1 MLDVR
6 HLSLH
11 GHQVAYRVAGEGQT
25 LILLHGI
32 AGDSRTWLEPMR
44 RLAERY
50 RLVAPDLLGHG
61 DSDKPVGDYS
71 LGAHACVV
79 RDLLQALGIVR
90 ATLVGHSLGGGIA
103 LQLTYQFPDL
113 CERMVLVASGGLGRD
128 VSPLLRA
135 LSLPGAEAVLSLAVP
150 SFVLRRGEAL
160 RAWLQRRGIS
170 APGLAEKWNAY
181 ASLADEGT
189 RRAFVRELRA
199 VVDQGGQFVSAH
211 DRLYLAR
218 HPTMIVWGGRDSM
231 IPVAHARRAHAAI
244 PGSRLEIFPD
254 ADHFPHA
261 ECPDRFAE
269 VLESFM
275 ETTTPGH
282 AATEGRADD
291 APPPSEPRRSDA
303 AAGRQAQH
311 ASGGDRSWRLQ
322 SRPRRR
328 RPPSGRPWTS

>member
-44 RLAERY
+44 RLADRY

-113 CERMVLVASGGLGRD
+113 CERMVLVASGG
-128 VSPLLRA
+128 S
-135 LSLPGAEAVLSLAVP
+135 GA
-150 SFVLRRGEAL
+150 
-160 RAWLQRRGIS
+160 
-170 APGLAEKWNAY
+170 
-181 ASLADEGT
+181 T
-189 RRAFVRELRA
+189 
-199 VVDQGGQFVSAH
+199 
-211 DRLYLAR
+211 
-218 HPTMIVWGGRDSM
+218 
-231 IPVAHARRAHAAI
+231 
-244 PGSRLEIFPD
+244 
-254 ADHFPHA
+254 
-261 ECPDRFAE
+261 
-269 VLESFM
+269 
-275 ETTTPGH
+275 
-282 AATEGRADD
+282 
-291 APPPSEPRRSDA
+291 
-303 AAGRQAQH
+303 
-311 ASGGDRSWRLQ
+311 
-322 SRPRRR
+322 
-328 RPPSGRPWTS
+328 